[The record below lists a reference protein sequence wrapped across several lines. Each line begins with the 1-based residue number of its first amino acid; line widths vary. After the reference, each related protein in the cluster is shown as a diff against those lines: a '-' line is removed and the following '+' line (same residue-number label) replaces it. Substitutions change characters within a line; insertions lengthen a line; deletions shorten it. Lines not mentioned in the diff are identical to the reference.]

1 MPKGLLRMRQYTH
14 RIRQLSMT
22 LFLVLGAAVSL
33 PAQNHTG
40 WSSAGT
46 LIVVTFARD
55 GIAIGTDTA
64 MNVSD
69 TETRKLQPLK
79 TGAIAMTGASIVT
92 GGPGQRLLIVD
103 LIERW
108 IKIHPT
114 ADADSASKQLPASLE
129 RSINQFIQRN
139 KLTHSSPLDADDSR
153 FDLIFIGLV
162 QQRPYLTTVKFFE
175 SPVGPTMYYTTT
187 AIQVGTVHAF
197 GIPIVCDG
205 ILHHSTPKALTQY
218 EAAFSKLRGRIGA
231 MSAVEALEVCR
242 ICLEAS
248 ESVEAHRH
256 YPETLG
262 IRGPNEFGTIT
273 YNGGFRWHSLERP
286 KTSK

>member
-1 MPKGLLRMRQYTH
+1 MRQYTH
-14 RIRQLSMT
+14 KIRQLSVT
-22 LFLVLGAAVSL
+22 LFVLLGAAVSS
-33 PAQNHTG
+33 PAQNHAN

-55 GIAIGTDTA
+55 GIAIGADTA

-79 TGAIAMTGASIVT
+79 AGAVAMTGASVVT
-92 GGPGQRLLIVD
+92 GRPGQRLVIVD
-103 LIERW
+103 LIEQW

-114 ADADSASKQLPASLE
+114 ADADSASKQLPVLLAH
-129 RSINQFIQRN
+129 SINQFIRRN
-139 KLTHSSPLDADDSR
+139 GLTHSSPLDADDSR
-153 FDLIFIGLV
+153 FDLIFIGFV
-162 QQRPYLTTVKFFE
+162 QQQPYLTTVKFFE
-175 SPVGPTMYYTTT
+175 SPATPTMYYTTT
-187 AIQVGTVHAF
+187 TIQVATVHAF

-205 ILHHSTPKALTQY
+205 ILHHRTPKAFTKY

-231 MSAVEALEVCR
+231 MSAVEALKVCR

-248 ESVEAHRH
+248 ESAEAHRH

-262 IRGPNEFGTIT
+262 IRGPNEYGTIT
-273 YNGGFRWHSLERP
+273 YERGFRWHH
-286 KTSK
+286 